1 MLDLTSLSVSGLLF
15 KRYFTSLS
23 VSGHLFSAWSYI
35 SVIDLT
41 ILYIS
46 DLLFLRIIS
55 VSDLLFLLD
64 LTILYVSVL
73 LFRRILSV
81 SDLLIL
87 HDLTIL
93 YISVLGLTILYVS
106 DLLFLKLLSISDPIS
121 LLDLEKT
128 RKEWDEISKRYV
140 CKMEKL
146 CWIVSHA
153 LILTWNTSV
162 SKIIVRNNFPCL
174 CHDCQSELRINMF
187 MLFSHL
193 LEAMTSEV
201 LSELPSTSFQ
211 IPVH

>member
-41 ILYIS
+41 ILY
-46 DLLFLRIIS
+46 
-55 VSDLLFLLD
+55 
-64 LTILYVSVL
+64 
-73 LFRRILSV
+73 
-81 SDLLIL
+81 
-87 HDLTIL
+87 
-93 YISVLGLTILYVS
+93 VS

-128 RKEWDEISKRYV
+128 RKEWDEISKSGMKLVRVKWRNYV
-140 CKMEKL
+140 E
-146 CWIVSHA
+146 IVSHA

-193 LEAMTSEV
+193 LEAMTSKV